1 MKPEAI
7 SAAAL
12 ASLLEQVARRIHSQ
26 GYASDLFPAQWAA
39 IRYLASAPPQ
49 LRTAIDLARFQG
61 LASGAVARTVRTLIT
76 KGLLIKLGTIGRG
89 RAEQLELTALGRR
102 ILADD
107 PLKSVALALEV
118 LPATDREAL
127 ANGLEI
133 AIRATMPG
141 LAEPDLSE
149 DEEAAGSRSGAE
161 ASIGVP

>member
-1 MKPEAI
+1 MKTETI

-26 GYASDLFPAQWAA
+26 GYAADLFPAQWAA
-39 IRYLASAPPQ
+39 IRYLDSAPPQ

-61 LASGAVARTVRTLIT
+61 LASGAVARTVRTLIS

-107 PLKSVALALEV
+107 PLQSISAALEI
-118 LPATDREAL
+118 LPQKDREAL

-133 AIRATMPG
+133 AIRATMPEMPSAEE
-141 LAEPDLSE
+141 AEP
-149 DEEAAGSRSGAE
+149 EEHLAPEPS
-161 ASIGVP
+161 

>member
-1 MKPEAI
+1 LKPEAI

-39 IRYLASAPPQ
+39 IRYLAAAPPQ

-61 LASGAVARTVRTLIT
+61 LASGAVARTVRTLIS
-76 KGLLIKLGTIGRG
+76 KGLLVKLGTIGRG

-107 PLKSVALALEV
+107 PLQSVAHALEI
-118 LPATDREAL
+118 LPAKDREAL

-133 AIRATMPG
+133 AIRATMPIV
-141 LAEPDLSE
+141 PDG
-149 DEEAAGSRSGAE
+149 DDAQAEAAVE
-161 ASIGVP
+161 A

>member
-1 MKPEAI
+1 MKTEAI

-39 IRYLASAPPQ
+39 IRYLNAAPPQ

-61 LASGAVARTVRTLIT
+61 LASGAVARTVRTLIS

-102 ILADD
+102 ILAED
-107 PLKSVALALEV
+107 PLQSISAALEI
-118 LPATDREAL
+118 LPPRDREAL

-133 AIRATMPG
+133 AIRATMPETAS
-141 LAEPDLSE
+141 LE
-149 DEEAAGSRSGAE
+149 DELDEETVAAE
-161 ASIGVP
+161 AT

>member
-1 MKPEAI
+1 MKTEAI

-39 IRYLASAPPQ
+39 IRYLNAAPPM

-61 LASGAVARTVRTLIT
+61 LASGAVARTVRTLIS

-89 RAEQLELTALGRR
+89 RAEQLELTPLGRQ
-102 ILADD
+102 ILAED
-107 PLKSVALALEV
+107 PLQSIAVALEI
-118 LPATDREAL
+118 LPPRDREAL

-133 AIRATMPG
+133 AIRATMP
-141 LAEPDLSE
+141 
-149 DEEAAGSRSGAE
+149 EAAPAE
-161 ASIGVP
+161 GEEEVEVEPAETT

>member
-1 MKPEAI
+1 MKTEVI

-39 IRYLASAPPQ
+39 IRYLDAAPPQ

-61 LASGAVARTVRTLIT
+61 LASGAVARTVRTLIS
-76 KGLLIKLGTIGRG
+76 KGLLVKLGTIGRG

-107 PLKSVALALEV
+107 PLQSIAAALEV
-118 LPATDREAL
+118 LPQQDREAL

-133 AIRATMPG
+133 AIRATMP
-141 LAEPDLSE
+141 
-149 DEEAAGSRSGAE
+149 EAASLDDVAVQGEERATAE
-161 ASIGVP
+161 TS